1 MTPKERKVIFTL
13 IGVMFLIMVTV
24 IITKSSKNGKSNATA
39 QSRQNSEV
47 QDMSSLMQG
56 VVQNNVNGGSTNNNE
71 NNVNSGTNNE
81 NNVENTTENNTE
93 NNNEG
98 TNVKPPIVA
107 MYKELLITD
116 VKYESENGGNKIVAN
131 IRNTGSTNFI
141 SEVAKL
147 TITTSTGEKIE
158 GVITIP
164 SVNAGETSQL
174 EYLLDEDASNITDIN
189 IEEI

>member
-1 MTPKERKVIFTL
+1 MTPKERKVVFTL

-24 IITKSSKNGKSNATA
+24 IITKSSKNGKSNADA
-39 QSRQNSEV
+39 QSKQNSEV

-131 IRNTGSTNFI
+131 IRNTGSTSFT

-158 GVITIP
+158 GAITIP